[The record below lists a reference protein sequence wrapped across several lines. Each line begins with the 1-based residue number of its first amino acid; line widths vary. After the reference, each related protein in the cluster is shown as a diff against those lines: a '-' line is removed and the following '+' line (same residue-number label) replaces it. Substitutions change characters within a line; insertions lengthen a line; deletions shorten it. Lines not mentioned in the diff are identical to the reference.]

1 MPTFVHS
8 DVLFIKRNLM
18 LSTKI
23 KEATREAH
31 QQLEKTVVLKLKSI
45 RSAEDYASF
54 LKYFY
59 AYFNAVESAIAPY
72 ISEGLLPDHAERR
85 NSTYLRQ
92 DIEALGGSADQL
104 PSVDA
109 PAISNPLE
117 ALSALYV
124 LEGSIMGGPYI
135 VQMLQKHGM
144 TTGFSF
150 FSGYGEDTGRMW
162 GAFTAVLNAQAC
174 SPEDESVAIRKANET
189 FTRFGEVFE
198 QDFQT
203 VAG

>member
-1 MPTFVHS
+1 
-8 DVLFIKRNLM
+8 M

-45 RSAEDYASF
+45 RSAEDYAGF

-59 AYFNAVESAIAPY
+59 AYFNAVESVIAPY
-72 ISEGLLPDHAERR
+72 ISETLLPDQADRR
-85 NSTYLRQ
+85 NSSYLRN
-92 DIEALGGSADQL
+92 DIEALGSSVDQL
-104 PSVDA
+104 PVVYTPMINS
-109 PAISNPLE
+109 PLE

-135 VQMLQKHGM
+135 VQMLQKYGM

-150 FSGYGEDTGRMW
+150 FSGYGENTGRMW
-162 GAFTAVLNAQAC
+162 GAFTAALSAQAGNA
-174 SPEDESVAIRKANET
+174 EEEAQAIRTANET
-189 FTRFGEVFE
+189 FARFGDVFE